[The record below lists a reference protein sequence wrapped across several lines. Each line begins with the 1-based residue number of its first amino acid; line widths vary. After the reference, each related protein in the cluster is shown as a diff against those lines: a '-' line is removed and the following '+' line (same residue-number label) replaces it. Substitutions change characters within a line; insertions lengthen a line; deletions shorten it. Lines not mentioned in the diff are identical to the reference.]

1 MKKLFSVLLALAM
14 LTAMALPV
22 VAEFAQIDFQVSPNV
37 TVPAIGAET
46 YRDEIYD
53 EKTMEFIGY
62 GPEWTYYPWYSYCY
76 VDMTRGGQTESI
88 RLESLPFIV
97 DNGMGKI
104 GGGIIDSQSAETPW
118 QVGNTYDAVYYLF
131 NHETG
136 ETVWSVDLKV
146 TLTEPSPKIELSK
159 ITMDELATS
168 TSWMENEPYK
178 YYAWSEKG
186 RVDVTID
193 GTQHKNITMASLQQ
207 LLSEEYGSVSY
218 GWRNTDE
225 SFEQSTN
232 PWKAG
237 DVHTAYLQINGEK
250 QYLFDG
256 QVTIEIQET
265 KVASVSAKP
274 MTYYAYQGGAEVEF
288 VVTYKDNTTGP
299 CEDLEWTFSGDYP
312 TEPGTYTLNFKVAN
326 TFDVPVQVTVLPNPT
341 SGKLGE
347 NVEWK
352 YDAATETMTVFGVG
366 DTYYT
371 DVDIENAS
379 DEFRDWNN
387 AWVELNS
394 ALKAKHIVVKDG
406 VTGLAPGIFL
416 YCFAAEDIT
425 LPNSMKKMPLVLIG
439 PNGPSSELDLGL
451 DITTKGV
458 TSFVL
463 PKNITEWKEFAFYDC
478 WGLKEIYLPAGLT
491 TVNIDNL
498 IYTAFI
504 RQEMEL
510 PAQETKIHFAG
521 TKAQWDAITFLP
533 CEGSREDSA
542 FVSGLSLNEAKAI
555 LDTFTI
561 TYEDPAPSYQEEEIV
576 VDKGV
581 ASVPDSVVEI
591 QTGKDTVIDVTV
603 TTEKADTVE
612 LKAETVDKLVS
623 VQTSV
628 EVKLPEMTVTFD
640 KAAVSAI
647 NTQSGD
653 NAVKLV
659 AKKEE
664 KTALNAP
671 QKEMLEKTAVHQV
684 LTLETYAGQTKISD
698 FGGGKV
704 TVSVPFVVP
713 AGKKAEDFVVAYVAN
728 NGKVTEMPTTCTD
741 GFISFDTYHFS
752 TYVVAEKATLP
763 DSNPK
768 TGEMTVLALP
778 AALLIVGF
786 AGVVVCEKK
795 RRAI

>member
-1 MKKLFSVLLALAM
+1 MKKLFCILLVLAILA
-14 LTAMALPV
+14 ALIVPV
-22 VAEFAQIDFQVSPNV
+22 FAEGAQVDFQVAPNV
-37 TVPAIGAET
+37 TVPALGAET

-53 EKTMEFIGY
+53 EETKEFIGY

-76 VDMTRGGQTESI
+76 VDVTRGGQTETL
-88 RLESLPFIV
+88 RLESLPFLI
-97 DNGMGKI
+97 DNGRGVI

-136 ETVWSVDLKV
+136 ETEWSVDLKV
-146 TLTEPSPKIELSK
+146 TLAAPSPKIEISK
-159 ITMDELATS
+159 IIMDELATS
-168 TSWMENEPYK
+168 TSWMEDEPYK
-178 YYAWSEKG
+178 YYAWEQKG
-186 RVDVTID
+186 RADVSID
-193 GTQHKNITMASLQQ
+193 GTNYQNITMEKLQQ
-207 LLSEEYGSVSY
+207 LLSEKYGCVSY

-225 SFEQSTN
+225 TFEQASN

-237 DVHTAYLQINGEK
+237 DVYTAYLQINGEK

-256 QVTIEIQET
+256 KITIEIQET
-265 KVASVSAKP
+265 KIASVSAKP

-288 VVTYKDNTTGP
+288 VATYKDNTTGP
-299 CEDLEWTFSGDYP
+299 CEDLEYSFQGDYP
-312 TEPGTYTLNFKVAN
+312 TEPGSYTLNFKVAD

-366 DTYYT
+366 DTYYA
-371 DVDIENAS
+371 DVDAENAS
-379 DEFRDWNN
+379 EEFNDWNN

-394 ALKAKHIVVKDG
+394 ALQAKHIVVKDG
-406 VTGLAPGIFL
+406 VTGLAPGMFL
-416 YCFAAEDIT
+416 YSFAAEDIT
-425 LPNSMKKMPLVLIG
+425 LPNSLKKMPFVLIG
-439 PNGPSSELDLGL
+439 PNGSSEELELGL

-463 PKNITEWKEFAFYDC
+463 PKNIQQWKEFAFYDC
-478 WGLKEIYLPAGLT
+478 WSLKEFYLPAGLT

-498 IYTAFI
+498 IYTTFI
-504 RQEMEL
+504 RQELEL

-533 CEGSREDSA
+533 CEGSREDSG

-555 LDTFTI
+555 LDTFTV
-561 TYEDPAPSYQEEEIV
+561 TYEDPAPSYKEEEIK
-576 VDKGV
+576 VDNGV
-581 ASVPDSVVEI
+581 AAVPDSTVKVES
-591 QTGKDTVIDVTV
+591 GKDTVIDVTEA
-603 TTEKADTVE
+603 EKADSVE
-612 LKAETVDKLVS
+612 LKAETVDKLAS

-653 NAVKLV
+653 NAIKLV
-659 AKKEE
+659 AKKVE

-684 LTLETYAGQTKISD
+684 LSLEATAGATKISD
-698 FGGGKV
+698 FGDGKV
-704 TVSVPFVVP
+704 TVSVPFAIP
-713 AGKKAEDFVVAYVAN
+713 AGKKAADFAVAYVAD
-728 NGKVTEMPTTCTD
+728 NGKVTEMPTTYKD
-741 GFISFDTYHFS
+741 GVISFETTHFS
-752 TYVVAEKATLP
+752 SYVIAEKATLP
-763 DSNPK
+763 NANPK
-768 TGEMTVLALP
+768 TGDNAVLPFVLLTVS
-778 AALLIVGF
+778 LLGM
-786 AGVVVCEKK
+786 AVCITRKYNV
-795 RRAI
+795 